1 MSPTGETDTRRLAVR
16 ILVAQS
22 VVTLGLAAMVAAVV
36 DGASGRSVLAGG
48 LIGLVANLFMTIAA
62 LRYTQSPGLALGRI
76 LIGQLGKVLLTV
88 GMFLALAQRK
98 DVVWPAA
105 LAGYAATL
113 LVFWAAP
120 VLSAPRLPPRGVRR

>member
-1 MSPTGETDTRRLAVR
+1 MSPPGETDTRRVAVR

-22 VVTLGLAAMVAAVV
+22 VVTLGSAALVAAVV

-62 LRYTQSPGLALGRI
+62 LRYTQHPGFALGQI
-76 LIGQLGKVLLTV
+76 VVGQLGKSLLTV
-88 GMFLALAQRK
+88 GMFLALAQSK

-105 LAGYAATL
+105 FVGYIATL
-113 LVFWAAP
+113 VVFWAVP
-120 VLSAPRLPPRGVRR
+120 VLQGPRTPPRSRAR